1 MNSSRRPHGFSRSRA
16 TCTRRADQSVAHVIA
31 RRQRHIRIRSVMRV
45 DVHRKVKFLALCRRN
60 RVPSRRRS
68 DTVRGCP
75 SRRWTPVCLLAGKTV
90 SNAAHVNGNNLSHT
104 LRNRSGSAVSDF
116 LKDGDM
122 LVDLRAPV

>member
-1 MNSSRRPHGFSRSRA
+1 
-16 TCTRRADQSVAHVIA
+16 
-31 RRQRHIRIRSVMRV
+31 MRV

-60 RVPSRRRS
+60 QSCHNIIVIRS
-68 DTVRGCP
+68 VAVLRADGHL
-75 SRRWTPVCLLAGKTV
+75 CLLAGKTV

-122 LVDLRAPV
+122 LVDHALRCDILFL